1 MAPETPQNA
10 GYMLAAYII
19 TPVILGGYLLALWRR
34 AKKAIGREGSTGGQ
48 AGGRAGERAE

>member
-19 TPVILGGYLLALWRR
+19 TPVILAGYLVSLWRR
-34 AKKAIGREGSTGGQ
+34 AKRAIGREGM
-48 AGGRAGERAE
+48 

>member
-19 TPVILGGYLLALWRR
+19 TPVILGGYLLSLWRR
-34 AKKAIGREGSTGGQ
+34 AKRAIGREG
-48 AGGRAGERAE
+48 R